1 MRKLG
6 IVALGAAA
14 ALTFAGCSSTDD
26 GGSTDTADSGE
37 ITVWVVG
44 SDTPEDA
51 RTYLKDTFESENEG
65 WTLTVEEKTWA
76 DVSDTYAA
84 ALQSNDSPDV
94 VEVGNTQT
102 ASFADQGLF
111 LPLTDIRDDLGGDDF
126 LPGLEES
133 ATYDGELYAAPYY
146 AGGRIVFYS
155 SEVIG
160 DTPVPTTLDEYV
172 EAGKSLKTDT
182 RSGIWAPGR
191 DWYNALPYVW
201 AHDGFIAEQDGE
213 EWKAGFSSEGGV
225 AGLTQLQDVYVNAS
239 VAAKDG
245 DETDPQVPFCAGE
258 TAFLSAP
265 AWVQWSIN
273 APDDADAPGCEST
286 YGGENLHAFA
296 LPGMTEGETAPIFA
310 GGSNMGVATK
320 SDNPEMAKA
329 ALAIITSSG
338 YQEIMAEN
346 GLTPGLI
353 SAASSL
359 PDTEVAQAQAL
370 ALQNSKV
377 TPTTPKWAEVESAQ
391 IIQEAMVKI
400 AQGGDVKAI
409 ASELDAQIEEIL
421 NS

>member
-14 ALTFAGCSSTDD
+14 ALTLAGCSTGGGNESAD
-26 GGSTDTADSGE
+26 GGD

-51 RTYLKDTFESENEG
+51 RAYLKDTFEAENDG

-111 LPLTDIRDDLGGDDF
+111 LPLDDF
-126 LPGLEES
+126 ATDDYLPGLVES

-155 SEVIG
+155 EQILG

-172 EAGKSLKTDT
+172 ATGKERRTDT
-182 RSGIWAPGR
+182 VSGIWAPGR

-201 AHDGFIAEQDGE
+201 AHGGFIAEQDGE

-225 AGLTQLQDVYVNAS
+225 AGLTQLQDVYLNAS
-239 VAAKDG
+239 NAAKDG

-258 TAFLSAP
+258 DVFLSAP
-265 AWVQWSIN
+265 AWVQWSIT
-273 APDDADAPGCEST
+273 APADAEAPGCPDT
-286 YGGENLHAFA
+286 YGSDLKAFA
-296 LPGMTEGETAPIFA
+296 LPGLEAGETAPIFA
-310 GGSNMGVATK
+310 GGSNVAVATK
-320 SDNPEMAKA
+320 SANPEQARA
-329 ALAIITSSG
+329 ALDIMASAG
-338 YQEIMAEN
+338 YQDLLAAG
-346 GLTPGLI
+346 GLTPGLTA
-353 SAASSL
+353 SAANL
-359 PDTEVAQAQAL
+359 PDTEIAKAQAVAL
-370 ALQNSKV
+370 ANSKV
-377 TPTTPKWAEVESAQ
+377 TPTTPKWAEVEAAQ
-391 IIQEAMVKI
+391 IIQEALVKI
-400 AQGGDVKAI
+400 AQGGDVAAI
-409 ASELDAQIEEIL
+409 AADLDAQIEEIL

>member
-14 ALTFAGCSSTDD
+14 ALTLAGCGTGGGGESAD
-26 GGSTDTADSGE
+26 GGE

-44 SDTPEDA
+44 TDTPDDA
-51 RTYLKDTFESENEG
+51 RTYLKDTFEAENEG

-111 LPLTDIRDDLGGDDF
+111 LPITDLRDDLGGDDF

-133 ATYDGELYAAPYY
+133 ATYDGELYAVPYY

-155 SEVIG
+155 QQVLG
-160 DTPVPTTLDEYV
+160 DTPLPTTLDEYV
-172 EAGKSLKTDT
+172 AAGKALKTDT

-201 AHDGFIAEQDGE
+201 AHGGFIAEQDGD
-213 EWKAGFSSEGGV
+213 EWTAGFSSEGGIE
-225 AGLTQLQDVYVNAS
+225 GLTQLQDVYLTAS
-239 VAAKDG
+239 IAAKDG

-265 AWVQWSIN
+265 AWVQWSIT
-273 APDDADAPGCEST
+273 APADAEAPGCPDTFGSDL
-286 YGGENLHAFA
+286 GAFP
-296 LPGMTEGETAPIFA
+296 LPGLEAGETAPIFA
-310 GGSNMGVATK
+310 GGSNMAVATK
-320 SDNPEMAKA
+320 SANPEQAKA
-329 ALAIITSSG
+329 ALAIITSSE

-346 GLTPGLI
+346 GLTPGII
-353 SAASSL
+353 SAAAAL
-359 PDTEVAQAQAL
+359 PDTEIAKAQATAL
-370 ALQNSKV
+370 ENSKV
-377 TPTTPKWAEVESAQ
+377 TPTTPKWAEVEAAQ
-391 IIQEAMVKI
+391 IIQEALVKI
-400 AQGGDVKAI
+400 AQGGDVATI
-409 ASELDAQIEEIL
+409 AAELDAQIEEIL
-421 NS
+421 NG

>member
-14 ALTFAGCSSTDD
+14 ALTLAGCSTGGGEESAD
-26 GGSTDTADSGE
+26 GGE

-44 SDTPEDA
+44 TDTPEDA
-51 RTYLKDTFESENEG
+51 RVYLKDTFEAENEG

-111 LPLTDIRDDLGGDDF
+111 LPITDLRDELGGDDF

-155 SEVIG
+155 QQVLG
-160 DTPVPTTLDEYV
+160 DTAIPTTLDEYV
-172 EAGKSLKTDT
+172 AAGKALKTDT

-201 AHDGFIAEQDGE
+201 ANGGFIAEQDGD
-213 EWKAGFSSEGGV
+213 EWTAGFSSEGGI
-225 AGLTQLQDVYVNAS
+225 AGLTQLQDVYLNAS
-239 VAAKDG
+239 NAAKDG

-258 TAFLSAP
+258 TALLSAP

-273 APDDADAPGCEST
+273 APADAEAPGCPDT
-286 YGGENLHAFA
+286 FGADLHAFP
-296 LPGMTEGETAPIFA
+296 LPGLEAGETAPIFA
-310 GGSNMGVATK
+310 GGSNMGIATK
-320 SDNPEMAKA
+320 SANPEQAKA

-346 GLTPGLI
+346 GLTPGII

-359 PDTEVAQAQAL
+359 PDTEIATAQAT

-377 TPTTPKWAEVESAQ
+377 TPTTPKWAEVEAAQ
-391 IIQEAMVKI
+391 IIQEALVKI
-400 AQGGDVKAI
+400 AQGGDVATI
-409 ASELDAQIEEIL
+409 AADLDAQIEEIL